1 MRRSVNIPIG
11 VQDTA
16 TSLKDDKEAERI
28 MLESRVVTGKVIDI
42 RDGKVFTLHGD
53 MVSTYH
59 LGYYEMMNEEVLLSQ
74 TVSRRHRPP
83 RGLWRRKLPNP
94 PAGSAGVETAD
105 QLHNRLE
112 KECKSSL
119 ICALL
124 PFKLGCPGT
133 EP

>member
-59 LGYYEMMNEEVLLSQ
+59 LGYYEMMNEEVLPVTDSQ
-74 TVSRRHRPP
+74 QAASSTA
-83 RGLWRRKLPNP
+83 GLMAEEAPNP
-94 PAGSAGVETAD
+94 PAGSAGSG
-105 QLHNRLE
+105 NR
-112 KECKSSL
+112 
-119 ICALL
+119 
-124 PFKLGCPGT
+124 
-133 EP
+133 

>member
-1 MRRSVNIPIG
+1 
-11 VQDTA
+11 
-16 TSLKDDKEAERI
+16 

-59 LGYYEMMNEEVLLSQ
+59 LGYYEMMNEEVLPVTDSQ
-74 TVSRRHRPP
+74 QAASSTA
-83 RGLWRRKLPNP
+83 GLMAEEAPNP

-119 ICALL
+119 ICALFA
-124 PFKLGCPGT
+124 FKLGCPGT

>member
-1 MRRSVNIPIG
+1 
-11 VQDTA
+11 
-16 TSLKDDKEAERI
+16 

-59 LGYYEMMNEEVLLSQ
+59 LGYYEMMNEEVLPVTDSQ
-74 TVSRRHRPP
+74 Q
-83 RGLWRRKLPNP
+83 
-94 PAGSAGVETAD
+94 GVETAD

-119 ICALL
+119 ICALFL
-124 PFKLGCPGT
+124 PF
-133 EP
+133 